1 MSAQLQDAFETG
13 IRSRVPWDEYI
24 TLEGLSISRLK
35 ELGRSPQH
43 YLYRIDNPKEST
55 ALQLGTAAHTAV
67 LEPERFERQYAI
79 WDRRSDKTG
88 NLCPRNGQ
96 YWEAFL
102 GANPGK
108 DVITEDEL
116 VVVRAIQSAVRA
128 HPAAAPYLANGDPEV
143 TMQWTTYG
151 RPSKGRVDWLTW
163 LDDGKPVLVGLKTA
177 RDCRHFIFGSQA
189 ARLGYHL
196 QWAYY
201 FDGYKA
207 IKQVEPKVV
216 EIVVES
222 EPPHAVAVY
231 SIPPD
236 IIAQGRDDYE
246 RLLDQLATCESTGV
260 FPGPSEIEEP
270 LSLPSWVYE
279 QNDDLSDIGLE

>member
-1 MSAQLQDAFETG
+1 MSAQLEESFEPR
-13 IRSRVPWDEYI
+13 IVSRVPWEEYV

-35 ELGRSPQH
+35 EIARSPQH
-43 YLYRIDNPKEST
+43 YLYRLENPKESP
-55 ALQLGTAAHTAV
+55 ALRLGKAAHAAV
-67 LEPERFERQYAI
+67 LEPERFDREFAA
-79 WDRRSDKTG
+79 WTRRSEKTG

-96 YWEAFL
+96 YWDAFV
-102 GANPGK
+102 AEHPGK
-108 DVITEDEL
+108 EIITEDEYAL
-116 VVVRAIQSAVRA
+116 SLAIQAAVRA
-128 HPAAAPYLANGDPEV
+128 HPAAAPYLASGDPEV
-143 TMQWTTYG
+143 TMQWVAYG
-151 RPSKGRVDWLTW
+151 RPSKGRVDWLTQ

-177 RDCRHFIFGSQA
+177 RDCRHFIFGTQA

-216 EIVVES
+216 EIIVES

-236 IIAQGRDDYE
+236 IIAQGRDEYE
-246 RLLDQLATCESTGV
+246 RLLDQLATCESTGA
-260 FPGPSEIEEP
+260 FPGPNEIEEP

-279 QNDDLSDIGLE
+279 QSDDLGGIGLE